1 MLAEVFQLAARWL
14 NSAASQA
21 VSYRIENALV
31 RNVM

>member
-1 MLAEVFQLAARWL
+1 MLAEVFQLAARL